1 MAFPQKWFLP
11 LRWCLHR
18 KWLSPEKL
26 KIFVGS
32 RILLLCSV
40 YHISVWH
47 VVSCS
52 RVSKQQARS
61 THISVTV
68 YLSQVSSPSLWWGD
82 ILGIRWNLARSKI
95 SVACRLLQATPTP
108 QGERGCSCNL
118 FPSRPKWSLGQQALQ
133 IGRPKLG
140 LGGGRGMRGFR
151 PDENAI
157 CPGQSNYQIAG
168 KTRQTVIV
176 INIVW

>member
-1 MAFPQKWFLP
+1 M
-11 LRWCLHR
+11 C
-18 KWLSPEKL
+18 
-26 KIFVGS
+26 
-32 RILLLCSV
+32 
-40 YHISVWH
+40 H

-95 SVACRLLQATPTP
+95 SVACRLLQATPPP
-108 QGERGCSCNL
+108 QGERGCSCSL

-133 IGRPKLG
+133 TGRPKLG
-140 LGGGRGMRGFR
+140 LGGGRGMRGKWVPLNPPSSLASCR
-151 PDENAI
+151 MKMQLVPASLLTKYYYSTVSTNL
-157 CPGQSNYQIAG
+157 SNILAF
-168 KTRQTVIV
+168 I
-176 INIVW
+176 